1 MSSETKGVSRAALEA
16 LGRGLTRKRFLFL
29 VSKGLG

>member
-1 MSSETKGVSRAALEA
+1 MSSETKGVSRVALEA
-16 LGRGLTRKRFLFL
+16 LGRGLTGKRFLFP